1 MPDMFVNSNRYSL
14 GVTDQGQSV
23 ADVELPKWAKTP
35 EEFVRV
41 NRLVKLQTKYP
52 EFNSSM
58 LLHSMVVLFRPWSL
72 RSCPANYTSGS
83 ISSSATSNA
92 GRKQCAPPTFS
103 TT

>member
-41 NRLVKLQTKYP
+41 NRLVTTAEK
-52 EFNSSM
+52 
-58 LLHSMVVLFRPWSL
+58 
-72 RSCPANYTSGS
+72 
-83 ISSSATSNA
+83 IS
-92 GRKQCAPPTFS
+92 
-103 TT
+103 